1 MCGYLEDPI
10 NIFFHFLGE
19 IQVSQMVWLSFIQW
33 CIVQV
38 TENDGSFNSKLLIS
52 AVQFQNLLC
61 MRTTQVLLNLFP
73 LQTTGAAGIY
83 LFALIWGLLYY
94 PQYHEVCLIFLVR

>member
-1 MCGYLEDPI
+1 
-10 NIFFHFLGE
+10 
-19 IQVSQMVWLSFIQW
+19 MVWLSFIQC

-52 AVQFQNLLC
+52 ATQFQDLLC
-61 MRTTQVLLNLFP
+61 VRAAQVLLNLFP

-83 LFALIWGLLYY
+83 IYIYIALIWGLLYY